1 MPTLHMPQTGCNLQ
15 PRAAVAEEEP
25 RFSITRRQA
34 IAAGGV
40 AAAGAGAA
48 AIVIATSGDDDG
60 EFPRLSVAKLEDL
73 QPNEP
78 VSFEYPLE
86 GQSSILVDLG
96 EEVPGGVGDNN
107 SIVAY
112 SALCQHMGCDV
123 AFVPDGGYILC
134 PCHQSKYD
142 PAREGNVIQGV
153 AQAPLPRIELEVDG
167 EDVVAVGV
175 NGLIYGYREN
185 LAPGVPA

>member
-1 MPTLHMPQTGCNLQ
+1 M
-15 PRAAVAEEEP
+15 AEEEP
-25 RFSITRRQA
+25 RFRVTRRQA

-48 AIVIATSGDDDG
+48 AVVIVASDDDEE
-60 EFPRLSVAKLEDL
+60 EFPRQTIASLGDVR
-73 QPNEP
+73 PNEP
-78 VSFEYPLE
+78 ISFEYPLE
-86 GQSSILVDLG
+86 GQSSVLVDLD

-112 SALCQHMGCDV
+112 STLCQHMGCDV
-123 AFVPDGGYILC
+123 AFVPEGSYMLC

-153 AQAPLPRIELEVDG
+153 AQTPLPRIELEVDG
-167 EDVVAVGV
+167 DDVVAVGV

-185 LAPGVPA
+185 LAPGEAA

>member
-1 MPTLHMPQTGCNLQ
+1 
-15 PRAAVAEEEP
+15 V
-25 RFSITRRQA
+25 
-34 IAAGGV
+34 
-40 AAAGAGAA
+40 GAGAA
-48 AIVIATSGDDDG
+48 AVVIATSGDDDDG
-60 EFPRLSVAKLEDL
+60 DFPRMTVASVGDL

-78 VSFEYPLE
+78 VMFDYPLE

-112 SALCQHMGCDV
+112 SALCQHMGCPV
-123 AFVPDGGYILC
+123 AFVSEAGYMLC

-142 PAREGNVIQGV
+142 PAREGNVVQGV

-167 EDVVAVGV
+167 DDLVAVGV

-185 LAPGVPA
+185 LAPGAAA

>member
-1 MPTLHMPQTGCNLQ
+1 
-15 PRAAVAEEEP
+15 V
-25 RFSITRRQA
+25 
-34 IAAGGV
+34 
-40 AAAGAGAA
+40 GAGAA
-48 AIVIATSGDDDG
+48 AVVIATSGDDEDG
-60 EFPRLSVAKLEDL
+60 DFPRLTVASVGDL

-78 VSFEYPLE
+78 ISFAYPLE

-112 SALCQHMGCDV
+112 SVLCQHMGCDV
-123 AFVPDGGYILC
+123 QFVPDGGYLLC

-153 AQAPLPRIELEVDG
+153 AQAPLPRIELEIDG
-167 EDVVAVGV
+167 EDIVAVGV
-175 NGLIYGYREN
+175 NGLIFGYREN
-185 LAPGVPA
+185 LAPGAPAEGVA

>member
-1 MPTLHMPQTGCNLQ
+1 M
-15 PRAAVAEEEP
+15 AEEEP
-25 RFSITRRQA
+25 RFTITRRQA
-34 IAAGGV
+34 LVGGGV

-48 AIVIATSGDDDG
+48 AIVIATSGDGEG
-60 EFPRLSVAKLEDL
+60 EFPRLSVARVDDL

-86 GQSSILVDLG
+86 GQSSVLVDLG
-96 EEVPGGVGDNN
+96 DEVPGGVGDNN

-123 AFVPDGGYILC
+123 QFVSEGGYMLC

-153 AQAPLPRIELEVDG
+153 AQAPLPRIELEIDG
-167 EDVVAVGV
+167 DDIVAVGV
-175 NGLIYGYREN
+175 DGLIYGYRAN
-185 LAPGVPA
+185 LAPGRA